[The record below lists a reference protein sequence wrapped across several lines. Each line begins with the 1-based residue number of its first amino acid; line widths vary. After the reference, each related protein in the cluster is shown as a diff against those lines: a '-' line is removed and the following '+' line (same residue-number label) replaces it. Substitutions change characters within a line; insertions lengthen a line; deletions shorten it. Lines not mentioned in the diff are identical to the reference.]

1 MKETRGKW
9 EFLNKVTQMGLLV
22 FLLVGLFFSP
32 NMLNNTL
39 FNAFKAILGV
49 ISILILAK
57 LVVGLIHNFNQERT
71 NEILEEAWEKANL
84 MDNFRIWN
92 WAEKCGYVSAQ
103 LKQNRRGYWVR
114 LKCKTGQSRVEPVDL
129 SAWIQP
135 FAEGIAF
142 MLSALAMFFLLL
154 MEKGNM
160 FNLIVGLLLFLFAYA
175 LINFASQINE
185 LILSFIL
192 YIMCTKR
199 INLLYGKFYSFYD
212 LCMADRIFSTVS
224 LRSRTKELDE
234 FELSFTDKKDAHVYS
249 LTVPRSELK
258 FYLKFR

>member
-1 MKETRGKW
+1 MKEIRKRW
-9 EFLNKVTQMGLLV
+9 ELVDRTIEIGLLV

-32 NMLNNTL
+32 YIPMNNVTNAVRAIVCIFL
-39 FNAFKAILGV
+39 IFNLLK
-49 ISILILAK
+49 LIIQ
-57 LVVGLIHNFNQERT
+57 LIDKVQQENT
-71 NEILEEAWEKANL
+71 EDLLEEAWEKSNL
-84 MDNFRIWN
+84 IDNFRIWN
-92 WAEKCGYVSAQ
+92 WAETCGYVSAQ
-103 LKQNRRGYWVR
+103 LKQNRREYWVR
-114 LKCKTGQSRVEPVDL
+114 LKRKTGQFRVVPVDL
-129 SAWIQP
+129 SAWVKP

-154 MEKGNM
+154 MEKRNM

-249 LTVPRSELK
+249 LTVPRSELN